1 MRQVNIH
8 EANRMLG
15 KLVEAAEAGERV
27 ILTRAG
33 RPVAQIVR
41 LGRPGDSPVTSSG
54 EVRYPPPFDRSRV
67 FASSS
72 RTTRRRIASRGS
84 ACRPMCSFR
93 ASLIRDW

>member
-41 LGRPGDSPVTSSG
+41 LGRPGGVRLGALKGQIPAELIDAVMRPLSAKDSA
-54 EVRYPPPFDRSRV
+54 RR
-67 FASSS
+67 FAGDLE
-72 RTTRRRIASRGS
+72 R
-84 ACRPMCSFR
+84 
-93 ASLIRDW
+93 